1 MKENKA
7 RHKAESLGTADVS
20 QVSAADTAGMEVYMR
35 TESIEGVLGCFQLEG
50 TVSGYRSYGSG
61 HINSTFLVNC
71 DTEKGR
77 RRYIL
82 QCMNRDI
89 FQNID
94 GLMSNI
100 ASVTEFLR
108 KKIIANHGDPERETL
123 TLVKSVDGKSYVKDA
138 EGNSWR
144 VYLFVEDTISFD
156 VVEKPEDF
164 YESAYSFGHF
174 QRLLSDY
181 PADTLVET
189 IPDFHNTPA
198 RFEQLQEAVNKNE
211 AGRLEEVKAE
221 LDFVMARKEELRMAM
236 DMLKE
241 GKLPLRVTHNDT
253 KLNNILMDKDT
264 RKGIC
269 IIDLDTV
276 MPGLSIHD
284 FGDSIRFGANTAEE
298 DEPDTSKV
306 SLSLPL
312 FEAYVKGFLEGCEGS
327 LTKTEVDMLPMG
339 AKLMTIECGM
349 RFLADY
355 LNGDVYFKIHRE
367 KQNLDRARTQFALV
381 ADMERKWE
389 QMRVIVDKY
398 R

>member
-1 MKENKA
+1 MK
-7 RHKAESLGTADVS
+7 
-20 QVSAADTAGMEVYMR
+20 
-35 TESIEGVLGCFQLEG
+35 TESIESVLACFPLEG
-50 TVSGYRSYGSG
+50 SVSGYRSYGSG

-71 DTEKGR
+71 DTEHGR

-82 QCMNRDI
+82 QCMNKDI
-89 FQNID
+89 FQNIE
-94 GLMSNI
+94 GLMGNI
-100 ASVTEFLR
+100 TSVTEFLGR
-108 KKIIANHGDPERETL
+108 KIIANHGDPERETL
-123 TLVKSVDGKSYVKDA
+123 TLVKSMDGKSYVTDA
-138 EGNSWR
+138 DGESWR
-144 VYLFVEDTISFD
+144 IYLFVEDTISFD

-164 YESAYSFGHF
+164 YQSAFSFGHF
-174 QRLLSDY
+174 QRLLADY
-181 PADTLVET
+181 PADTLAET

-198 RFEQLQEAVNKNE
+198 RLEQLEEAAARNT
-211 AGRLEEVKAE
+211 AGRLSEVKAE
-221 LDFVMARKEELRMAM
+221 LDFVMARKAELGMAM
-236 DMLKE
+236 DMLRE

-276 MPGLSIHD
+276 MPGLSIND
-284 FGDSIRFGANTAEE
+284 FGDSIRFGANTAAE

-306 SLSLPL
+306 SISLPL
-312 FEAYVKGFLEGCEGS
+312 FEAYVKGFLDGCEGS
-327 LTKTEVDMLPMG
+327 LTDAEVDMLPMG

-367 KQNLDRARTQFALV
+367 KQNLDRARCQFALV
-381 ADMERKWE
+381 ADMEKKWDE
-389 QMRVIVDKY
+389 MKAIVEKY

>member
-1 MKENKA
+1 
-7 RHKAESLGTADVS
+7 
-20 QVSAADTAGMEVYMR
+20 MR
-35 TESIEGVLGCFQLEG
+35 TESIENVLGCFQLEG
-50 TVSGYRSYGSG
+50 NVSGYRSYGSG

-71 DTEKGR
+71 DTENGR
-77 RRYIL
+77 KRYIL
-82 QCMNRDI
+82 QCMNKEI
-89 FQNID
+89 FQNIE
-94 GLMSNI
+94 GLMGNI

-108 KKIIANHGDPERETL
+108 EKIIKNQGDPERETL
-123 TLVKSVDGKSYVKDA
+123 TLVKSVDGQNYVTDA

-156 VVEKPEDF
+156 AVEKPEDF

-189 IPDFHNTPA
+189 IPDFHNTPV
-198 RFEQLQEAVNKNE
+198 RFEQLEEAIKNNK
-211 AGRLEEVKAE
+211 AGRLEEVKNE
-221 LDFVMARKEELRMAM
+221 LEFVFARKEELGIAM
-236 DMLKE
+236 NMLKE

-284 FGDSIRFGANTAEE
+284 FGDSIRFGANTAAE

-306 SLSLPL
+306 SISLEL
-312 FEAYVKGFLEGCEGS
+312 FEAYVKGFLDGCEGS
-327 LTKTEVDMLPMG
+327 LTNAEVDMLPMG

-355 LNGDVYFKIHRE
+355 LNGDVYFKTHRE
-367 KQNLDRARTQFALV
+367 KQNLDRARSQFALV
-381 ADMERKWE
+381 ADMEKKWQE
-389 QMRVIVDKY
+389 MKAIVEKY

>member
-1 MKENKA
+1 
-7 RHKAESLGTADVS
+7 
-20 QVSAADTAGMEVYMR
+20 MR
-35 TESIEGVLGCFQLEG
+35 TESIERALECFLLEG

-71 DTEKGR
+71 DTKNGR

-82 QCMNRDI
+82 QCMNKDI

-108 KKIIANHGDPERETL
+108 EKIIHNQGNPERETL
-123 TLVKSVDGKSYVKDA
+123 TLVKSVDGKNYVTDQ

-144 VYLFVEDTISFD
+144 IYLFVEDTISFD

-164 YESAYSFGHF
+164 YQSAFSFGHF

-181 PADTLVET
+181 PANTLVET
-189 IPDFHNTPA
+189 IPDFHNTPV
-198 RFEQLQEAVNKNE
+198 RFEQLEEAVKLNK
-211 AGRLEEVKAE
+211 AGRLEEVQSE
-221 LDFVMARKEELRMAM
+221 LDFVFSRKNELGMAM
-236 DMLKE
+236 EMLKE

-253 KLNNILMDKDT
+253 KLNNILMDRDS

-284 FGDSIRFGANTAEE
+284 FGDSIRFGANTAAE
-298 DEPDTSKV
+298 DEPDTGKV

-327 LTKTEVDMLPMG
+327 LTESEVDMLPMG

-367 KQNLDRARTQFALV
+367 KQNLDRARCQFALV
-381 ADMERKWE
+381 ADMEKKWD
-389 QMRVIVDKY
+389 QMKKIVGKY

>member
-1 MKENKA
+1 M
-7 RHKAESLGTADVS
+7 
-20 QVSAADTAGMEVYMR
+20 
-35 TESIEGVLGCFQLEG
+35 
-50 TVSGYRSYGSG
+50 
-61 HINSTFLVNC
+61 
-71 DTEKGR
+71 
-77 RRYIL
+77 
-82 QCMNRDI
+82 
-89 FQNID
+89 
-94 GLMSNI
+94 
-100 ASVTEFLR
+100 
-108 KKIIANHGDPERETL
+108 
-123 TLVKSVDGKSYVKDA
+123 
-138 EGNSWR
+138 
-144 VYLFVEDTISFD
+144 
-156 VVEKPEDF
+156 
-164 YESAYSFGHF
+164 
-174 QRLLSDY
+174 SDY